1 MRNPSLKGEIAMS
14 NSVTSLNNPTRLAD
28 SSNLTFQVTV
38 LWRNA
43 AGELDADE
51 WTFPNRGNAADQ
63 AVTFSD
69 ADHETNE
76 DIAQQVLRRFP
87 NTDVKSIGDMVLVRV
102 SGRTAGQVSA
112 VAFAMIRLRNSSI
125 WIVSSTEAG
134 SVILAKEPTLY
145 EDIRNEMITEKVA
158 EKTDRF
164 MQKPW

>member
-14 NSVTSLNNPTRLAD
+14 NSVTALNNPTRLAD
-28 SSNLTFQVTV
+28 SSKLTIQVTV

-43 AGELDADE
+43 TGELDADE

-63 AVTFSD
+63 AATFSD
-69 ADHETNE
+69 TNHETNE
-76 DIAQQVLRRFP
+76 DIAQQVLQHFP

-112 VAFAMIRLRNSSI
+112 VAFAMIRLRNT
-125 WIVSSTEAG
+125 WMVSSTEAG

-145 EDIRNEMITEKVA
+145 DDIRNEMISKIL
-158 EKTDRF
+158 R
-164 MQKPW
+164 